1 MLKTKSYAGF
11 YDDSIQ
17 IFFFHS
23 NSLQAYCRSNLDDEE
38 MKEILDQSLCS
49 EQHGSSHSL
58 NK

>member
-38 MKEILDQSLCS
+38 MKEILDQSLLVFQFRTS
-49 EQHGSSHSL
+49 IYLE
-58 NK
+58 